1 LLRGPSVW
9 IKKWVDY
16 SSKYGLGYLL
26 SNNATGVFF
35 NDSTKIVLD
44 QASQGQNGKN
54 FFYYYERKPIS
65 ATEKQDVMTTHSLL
79 EYPKELQKKVTLLQ
93 HFRSYLENNAQTNGS
108 GTNGP
113 TSGKSANIDS
123 DVEMRDETTQKMANS
138 GGPIVYVKKWMR
150 TKHAIMFRLSN
161 KIVQVSFQ
169 DHTEILLNSESRL
182 VTYVNKKGER

>member
-1 LLRGPSVW
+1 M
-9 IKKWVDY
+9 
-16 SSKYGLGYLL
+16 
-26 SNNATGVFF
+26 FF

-44 QASQGQNGKN
+44 YQSQSLQAKN
-54 FFYYYERKPIS
+54 PLFYYYERKPIS

-79 EYPKELQKKVTLLQ
+79 DYPKELQKKVTLLQ
-93 HFRSYLENNAQTNGS
+93 HFRSYLENNAATQGS
-108 GTNGP
+108 GASGP
-113 TSGKSANIDS
+113 TSGKSANVES
-123 DVEMRDETTQKMANS
+123 DVEMKDES
-138 GGPIVYVKKWMR
+138 GQPKQGPVVYVKKWMR